1 MNKLLLAIIVI
12 LALCSMAPGT
22 PRPKP
27 TLPVTEPPP
36 VETQPVETE
45 PPATEPVETEPVEPT
60 DPVITEPV
68 ATDDWPGYVA
78 TKSDAEPKEY
88 KLPAGG
94 FGPPA
99 QTAPACASM
108 LIALAVF
115 LWKLR
120 P

>member
-27 TLPVTEPPP
+27 TTVVTEPPP

-45 PPATEPVETEPVEPT
+45 PVATEEPEQPTEPAQPTEPV
-60 DPVITEPV
+60 V
-68 ATDDWPGYVA
+68 ATDIGDWPNYVA
-78 TKSDAEPKEY
+78 TKPDTEPKEY

-99 QTAPACASM
+99 QTPACAS
-108 LIALAVF
+108 LLLALVALA
-115 LWKLR
+115 WKVLR
-120 P
+120 